1 MYVMGKSLVTKLKSH
16 PNKTDVS
23 FLPLPKKM
31 IDIIKCEEGGEVFL
45 LYHQK
50 GSFTL
55 TKKNK

>member
-1 MYVMGKSLVTKLKSH
+1 MGKSLVTKLKSH